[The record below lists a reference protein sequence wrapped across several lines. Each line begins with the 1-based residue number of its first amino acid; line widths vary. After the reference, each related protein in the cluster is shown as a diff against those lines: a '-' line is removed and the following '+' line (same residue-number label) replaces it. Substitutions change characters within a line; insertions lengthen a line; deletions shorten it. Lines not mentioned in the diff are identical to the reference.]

1 MVQIPT
7 QTRSIAR
14 LAEAA
19 NAPYEHRDQGPSEA
33 IPWPPS
39 EATQVLPPQVTPNPE
54 AVLMGHLVELHVQQQ
69 VSTLHAMLASQAPPS
84 LPVQP
89 RYTTAAPLPLIIP
102 SLMSTE

>member
-33 IPWPPS
+33 IPGPPS
-39 EATQVLPPQVTPNPE
+39 EATQVLPPQVTPNCE
-54 AVLMGHLVELHVQQQ
+54 AGMMGHIGELLVESNRSAHC
-69 VSTLHAMLASQAPPS
+69 
-84 LPVQP
+84 
-89 RYTTAAPLPLIIP
+89 IP
-102 SLMSTE
+102 C